1 MNGPH
6 PSSIRPPSHLS
17 DMPQNLLFGSAT
29 DGDDEVF
36 ISHYVDALPYVVSV
50 LNVPSSSIN
59 AMDSHKPDAPGS
71 GIQEVKGA
79 GRNKFIV
86 KSAQWS
92 HSQSAYVNSTSET
105 PPGVIRFLLL
115 EGIAHSIRRG

>member
-29 DGDDEVF
+29 DGMMRSLSATTSTRF
-36 ISHYVDALPYVVSV
+36 RSVVSV

-59 AMDSHKPDAPGS
+59 AMCSHKPDAPRR

-79 GRNKFIV
+79 RRNKFIV
-86 KSAQWS
+86 ISAQWS
-92 HSQSAYVNSTSET
+92 HSQSA
-105 PPGVIRFLLL
+105 
-115 EGIAHSIRRG
+115 

>member
-1 MNGPH
+1 MGH
-6 PSSIRPPSHLS
+6 IQALFDHLRTFLTCHRIFYSGLPPTGMMRSL
-17 DMPQNLLFGSAT
+17 SAT
-29 DGDDEVF
+29 TSTRF
-36 ISHYVDALPYVVSV
+36 RSVVSV

-59 AMDSHKPDAPGS
+59 AMDSHKPDVPGS